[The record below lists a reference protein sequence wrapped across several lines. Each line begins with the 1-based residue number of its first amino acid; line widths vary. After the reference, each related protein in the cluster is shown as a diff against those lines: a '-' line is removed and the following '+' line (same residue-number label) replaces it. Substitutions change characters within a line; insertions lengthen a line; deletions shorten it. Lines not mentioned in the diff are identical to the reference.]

1 MMWNIVG
8 SVLSSG
14 FKVLK
19 TRSETKQIQAM
30 AEQKHYEKMLQGEI
44 QYEVAKQNAMDNS
57 WRDEWFTVILSLPLL
72 IVFGSVFLNKP
83 EWILKLKE
91 GFETLNQLP
100 DWYIYALLA
109 AIASSFGMK
118 VTDLA
123 IKKFKK

>member
-1 MMWNIVG
+1 MIWNVVSQVIG
-8 SVLSSG
+8 TG
-14 FKVLK
+14 FKVMQ
-19 TRSETKQIQAM
+19 TRSETKQMKAL
-30 AEQKHYEKMLQGEI
+30 AEQKHYEKMVQGEI
-44 QYEVAKQNAMDNS
+44 QFEVAKQNAMENS

-72 IVFGSVFLNKP
+72 IVFRSVFFNKP
-83 EWILKLKE
+83 EWIAKLKE

>member
-1 MMWNIVG
+1 MIWNIVG
-8 SVLSSG
+8 QVIGTG
-14 FKVLK
+14 FKVMQ
-19 TRSETKQIQAM
+19 TRSQTKQIKAM
-30 AEQKHYEKMLQGEI
+30 AEQKHYEKMMQGEI

-57 WRDEWFTVILSLPLL
+57 WRDEWFTVLLSLPLI
-72 IVFGSVFLNKP
+72 IVFGSIFMDKP
-83 EWILKLKE
+83 EWITKLKE

>member
-1 MMWNIVG
+1 MKA
-8 SVLSSG
+8 L
-14 FKVLK
+14 
-19 TRSETKQIQAM
+19 
-30 AEQKHYEKMLQGEI
+30 AEHKHYERMVECKIE
-44 QYEVAKQNAMDNS
+44 YETAKQNAMDNS

-72 IVFGSVFLNKP
+72 IVFGSVFFNKP
-83 EWILKLKE
+83 EWITKLKE

>member
-1 MMWNIVG
+1 MND
-8 SVLSSG
+8 
-14 FKVLK
+14 
-19 TRSETKQIQAM
+19 
-30 AEQKHYEKMLQGEI
+30 YEKHS
-44 QYEVAKQNAMDNS
+44 EVS
-57 WRDEWFTVILSLPLL
+57 RGTERSFGL
-72 IVFGSVFLNKP
+72 VFGSVFFNKP
-83 EWILKLKE
+83 EWITKLKE

>member
-1 MMWNIVG
+1 MMWNVISQIIG
-8 SVLSSG
+8 TG
-14 FKVLK
+14 FKVMK
-19 TRSETKQIQAM
+19 TRSETKQMQAL
-30 AEQKHYEKMLQGEI
+30 AEQKHYEKMMQGEI

-57 WRDEWFTVILSLPLL
+57 WRDEWFTVLLSLPLI
-72 IVFGSVFLNKP
+72 IVFGSIFMDKP
-83 EWILKLKE
+83 EWIAKLKE

>member
-1 MMWNIVG
+1 MIWNIVG

-57 WRDEWFTVILSLPLL
+57 WRDELFTIILSLPLL
-72 IVFGSVFLNKP
+72 IVFGSVFFNKP
-83 EWILKLKE
+83 DWVIKLKD

-109 AIASSFGMK
+109 AIESSFGMK